1 VVIGVAESA
10 PVPGREEEVGRE
22 EDAGVLVVAGEGGR
36 RRMSRAISGAISPT
50 CRCVI

>member
-1 VVIGVAESA
+1 MVVGVPESV
-10 PVPGREEEVGRE
+10 PVPGREEEVERE

-50 CRCVI
+50 CGCVM